1 MAELNPSEA
10 DRLEATVLVDSYT
23 DLLLRQST
31 DVVVRPILF
40 PPEVPLA
47 EHGLSCLLKVH
58 AHSLEHVVLLDAGVS
73 SVCLGH
79 NADLLKVGLS
89 RTESVV
95 LSHGHYDHFGGLRRS
110 CGHRRCACRHGR
122 LPPDRASV

>member
-40 PPEVPLA
+40 PPKVPLA
-47 EHGLSCLLKVH
+47 EHGLSCLLKVR

-73 SVCLGH
+73 PLCLGH
-79 NADLLKVGLS
+79 NADLLKVDLS

-95 LSHGHYDHFGGLRRS
+95 LAHGHDEEDTPRLCRAHAL
-110 CGHRRCACRHGR
+110 HRLESHQ
-122 LPPDRASV
+122 